1 MKEQGWD
8 WDKMKEENH
17 EKWEQMKQEW
27 EDKANEWLKEEG
39 WDWEDMKEKKMWD
52 EMKDELKAKTK
63 DWFEEEGWEWPAA
76 WETDEEWDLEDE
88 DRPMFGQD
96 EAMVKMAVSNLF
108 EADDLMEMTE
118 ENSTLLLDADEPH
131 YLKAKGNVT
140 TGYTWL
146 IDHSTCGDALSILD
160 QYISPAMMGNEQMMG
175 ASGETLFTLQA
186 SGSVDCQV
194 QFAYA
199 RPWEFSW
206 EEPSNDV
213 QIISISVSAD
223 M

>member
-1 MKEQGWD
+1 
-8 WDKMKEENH
+8 
-17 EKWEQMKQEW
+17 
-27 EDKANEWLKEEG
+27 
-39 WDWEDMKEKKMWD
+39 MKEKKMWD

-131 YLKAKGNVT
+131 YLKAKGNSPLATLGLST
-140 TGYTWL
+140 T
-146 IDHSTCGDALSILD
+146 
-160 QYISPAMMGNEQMMG
+160 QPV
-175 ASGETLFTLQA
+175 ETL
-186 SGSVDCQV
+186 SV
-194 QFAYA
+194 
-199 RPWEFSW
+199 
-206 EEPSNDV
+206 
-213 QIISISVSAD
+213 
-223 M
+223 